1 MVGDEARE
9 RPQAWIVS
17 MPRPEPAPSE
27 SEPKV
32 WGLTA
37 VERLRRSLLRA
48 GVARIDRLEPGEPRP
63 KTGGTPEASG
73 ACVVLRDDL
82 FYDERLLAAL
92 MDSQD
97 VFLHHTLTPDVP
109 EPIAAIC
116 DAAHLA
122 GVVTV
127 IRRGDTTAPSGV
139 RSTGI
144 LDLASAYDRSLR
156 KVDTPFV
163 YRARGTALDVEEIE
177 NRLFAASYKGITDLV
192 TKWVLPLPARA
203 MVRVLA
209 RRGVHP
215 NTVTAFSYLL
225 AAAVTWLFA
234 EGWLVTGLLLGWL
247 MTFLDTVDG
256 KLARCTLTSSRF
268 GNVFDHA
275 LDLIH
280 PPIWWAA
287 WAMAL
292 PGGIAGH
299 ELAFWVVIGGYLVGR
314 LLEGTFSLAFGMQM
328 FVWRPFDGFFRTI
341 IARRNPNLILL
352 TGSLWIGSPV
362 LGFQAVAAWT
372 GVCIVIAAVR
382 NVQAHVEARRGV
394 EIRSWLDDLEPSE
407 DAAEIATRATT

>member
-1 MVGDEARE
+1 
-9 RPQAWIVS
+9 
-17 MPRPEPAPSE
+17 
-27 SEPKV
+27 
-32 WGLTA
+32 
-37 VERLRRSLLRA
+37 
-48 GVARIDRLEPGEPRP
+48 
-63 KTGGTPEASG
+63 
-73 ACVVLRDDL
+73 
-82 FYDERLLAAL
+82 
-92 MDSQD
+92 
-97 VFLHHTLTPDVP
+97 
-109 EPIAAIC
+109 
-116 DAAHLA
+116 
-122 GVVTV
+122 
-127 IRRGDTTAPSGV
+127 
-139 RSTGI
+139 
-144 LDLASAYDRSLR
+144 
-156 KVDTPFV
+156 
-163 YRARGTALDVEEIE
+163 
-177 NRLFAASYKGITDLV
+177 
-192 TKWVLPLPARA
+192 

-225 AAAVTWLFA
+225 AVAVTWLFA
-234 EGWLVTGLLLGWL
+234 EGWLATGLLLGWL

-268 GNVFDHA
+268 GSAFDHG
-275 LDLIH
+275 LDLVH

-292 PGGIAGH
+292 PGGIAAH
-299 ELAFWVVIGGYLVGR
+299 ELAFWVVIGGYLLGR

-362 LGFQAVAAWT
+362 LGFQAVAVWT
-372 GVCIVIAAVR
+372 GVCIVIAAAR